1 MNAILPLWP
10 ETGNIRLRSLSVEP
24 FNSGA
29 DKRHSVRL
37 PIQPGLPLTLC
48 WIDAFDLKPNVDSDP
63 VGITLIRGLAD
74 HQGQD
79 RVPDSS
85 ECEMLKMWISRPHFS
100 ADGYFASGLGLH
112 TWYQGWL
119 TIVPI
124 VPWHGP
130 PSPGPRSGWILVS
143 ALVYGIKLFACC
155 ELMQRVLQSS
165 LYTMR
170 KCTECVI
177 YSNFMMIWS
186 NISVL

>member
-1 MNAILPLWP
+1 MNAILPFWP

-24 FNSGA
+24 LNSGG
-29 DKRHSVRL
+29 DKSYSVRL

-48 WIDAFDLKPNVDSDP
+48 WIDAFDLKPNVASDP

-85 ECEMLKMWISRPHFS
+85 ECEMLKMWIFWIFCFRPRS
-100 ADGYFASGLGLH
+100 TYK
-112 TWYQGWL
+112 GWL

-130 PSPGPRSGWILVS
+130 PSPDPRSGWILAS

-155 ELMQRVLQSS
+155 ELMQRVLLSS